1 MSEELV
7 LSDQL
12 INDVKAVL
20 EKHDPQAKE
29 GLIGVQYTAAI
40 MGYMLGELN
49 LPDDRKQTI
58 LDQLGGFAVDIMRQV
73 EQRNSGTPV
82 PPPPS
87 AANAFGIW
95 KPGMS

>member
-7 LSDQL
+7 LSDQM

-20 EKHDPQAKE
+20 EKHDPQASQ
-29 GLIGVQYTAAI
+29 GLVGVQYTAAV

-49 LPDDRKQTI
+49 LPVDQKKEI
-58 LDQLGGFAVDIMRQV
+58 LDQLGGFAVDIMNQV
-73 EQRNSGTPV
+73 EQRNRPV
-82 PPPPS
+82 PPPPPAS
-87 AANAFGIW
+87 ANAFGIW

>member
-1 MSEELV
+1 MSDELV

-20 EKHDPQAKE
+20 EKHDPQASQ
-29 GLIGVQYTAAI
+29 GMIGVQYTAAI
-40 MGYMLGELN
+40 MGYMLGEQQM
-49 LPDDRKQTI
+49 PADSKQAI
-58 LDQLGGFAVDIMRQV
+58 LDQLGGFAIDIMRQV
-73 EQRNSGTPV
+73 EQRNAPV

>member
-12 INDVKAVL
+12 IKDVKSVL
-20 EKHDPQAKE
+20 EKHDPQARE
-29 GLIGVQYTAAI
+29 GLIGVQYTAAV

-49 LPDDRKQTI
+49 LSAEQKREI
-58 LDQLGGFAVDIMRQV
+58 LDQLGGFAVDIMQQV
-73 EQRNSGTPV
+73 ERRNSPV

>member
-20 EKHDPQAKE
+20 EKHDPQATE
-29 GLIGVQYTAAI
+29 GLIGVQYTAAV

-49 LPDDRKQTI
+49 LPVDRKQAI

-73 EQRNSGTPV
+73 EQRNSPV
-82 PPPPS
+82 PPPPA

>member
-20 EKHDPQAKE
+20 EKHDPQATE

-49 LPDDRKQTI
+49 LPADRKQAI

-73 EQRNSGTPV
+73 EQRNSPV
-82 PPPPS
+82 PPPPPA

>member
-49 LPDDRKQTI
+49 LPADRKQSI

-73 EQRNSGTPV
+73 EQRNAQHV

-87 AANAFGIW
+87 AASAFGIW
-95 KPGMS
+95 KPGMP